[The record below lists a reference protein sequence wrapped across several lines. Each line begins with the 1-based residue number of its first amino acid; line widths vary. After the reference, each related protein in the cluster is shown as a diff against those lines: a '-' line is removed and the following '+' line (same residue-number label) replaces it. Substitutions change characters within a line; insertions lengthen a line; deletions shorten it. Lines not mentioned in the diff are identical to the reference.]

1 MALYASIHL
10 RPRKAKTLVLFCVLA
25 PVLVGWVGLVIDG
38 GLLMAGQRQAQNAAD
53 AAALAGAMNMMQGGT
68 ITTARA
74 AANPFLASN
83 GLSNAPALVSGT
95 SFNIPPKQ
103 GPFMGNSQYVEVI
116 VTNPV
121 QTYFIQAVGASS
133 TANVTARAVAGY
145 EAVTAGE
152 GGAVLDPTAVPGLS
166 ISGGAT
172 LLVHGRVVIN
182 SQGAGYDQNGNWISL
197 TNPTTN
203 QPYASYAATTG
214 NNSTLQGTDI
224 RVVGGVDTPAHFQNV
239 PGNTG
244 NPLHAGVLPEADPL
258 EYLATPTTANGVSST
273 SRGAWK
279 NGTQASLLP
288 GVYDSL
294 EINNA
299 NYNFPAGIYVVK
311 GGNFKITGNSTV
323 TGNGVMFYMT
333 GSNYD
338 LTTGSPDSSDGGSSP
353 PTSGNPTF
361 GGITINGN
369 VGKNAGTVNLTGLN
383 DSTSPFNGMLFYQ
396 RRWNTQGADING
408 GSDVTQLNGTIYA
421 KWAQFKL
428 DGSGVY
434 NSQFLVGSLALSG
447 QANITINYA
456 GKNLGKAPQVFLVE

>member
-1 MALYASIHL
+1 MALYASIHH
-10 RPRKAKTLVLFCVLA
+10 RQRKAKTLVLFCVLST
-25 PVLVGWVGLVIDG
+25 VLVGWVGLVIDG

-53 AAALAGAMNMMQGGT
+53 AAAIAGAMDKMRGNT
-68 ITTARA
+68 NATALA
-74 AANPFLASN
+74 TANNFLTYN
-83 GLSNAPALVSGT
+83 GLSNAPALVLGT

-103 GPFMGNSQYVEVI
+103 GPHKDDAHYVEVI

-121 QTYFIQAVGASS
+121 GSYFIQALSGSS
-133 TANVTARAVAGY
+133 SANVTARAVAGF

-152 GGAVLDPTAVPGLS
+152 GSAVLDPTAVPGLS

-182 SQGAGYDQNGNWISL
+182 SQGAGYDENGNYINL
-197 TNPTTN
+197 GYPQYGVTTN
-203 QPYASYAATTG
+203 
-214 NNSTLQGTDI
+214 NNSNLQATDI
-224 RVVGGVDTPAHFQNV
+224 RVVGGVDTPANFQNV
-239 PGNTG
+239 PGNIG
-244 NPLHAGVLPEADPL
+244 SPLHAGELPEPDPL
-258 EYLATPTTANGVSST
+258 ENLSTPTTANGVDST

-288 GVYDSL
+288 GVYDSI
-294 EINNA
+294 EINNS

-311 GGNFKITGNSTV
+311 GGNLKITGNSNV

-333 GSNYD
+333 GSDYD
-338 LTTGSPDSSDGGSSP
+338 PTTGAPDSSDGSSSP
-353 PTSGNPTF
+353 PTSGNPSF
-361 GGITINGN
+361 GGITING
-369 VGKNAGTVNLTGLN
+369 GSGANAGTISLTGLN
-383 DSTSPFNGMLFYQ
+383 DSQSQFNGMLFYQ
-396 RRWNTQGADING
+396 RRWNTQSADING
-408 GSDVTQLNGTIYA
+408 GSDTTALNGTIYA
-421 KWAQFKL
+421 KWARFKL

>member
-1 MALYASIHL
+1 MALYASTHL
-10 RPRKAKTLVLFCVLA
+10 HPRKGKTLLLFMVLA

-53 AAALAGAMNMMQGGT
+53 AAAM
-68 ITTARA
+68 A
-74 AANPFLASN
+74 AAMDKMRGNPNATALATANNFLTYN

-103 GPFMGNSQYVEVI
+103 GPHTGDSQYVEVT

-121 QTYFIQAVGASS
+121 QTYFIQALGASS
-133 TANVTARAVAGY
+133 TANVTARAVAGF

-152 GGAVLDPTAVPGLS
+152 GGAVLNPTAVPGLS
-166 ISGGAT
+166 VSGGAT

-182 SQGAGYDQNGNWISL
+182 SQGAGYDQNGNYIDLGYS
-197 TNPTTN
+197 
-203 QPYASYAATTG
+203 QYAATTG
-214 NNSTLQGTDI
+214 NNSSIQGTDI
-224 RVVGGVDTPAHFQNV
+224 RVVGGVDTPANFQNV
-239 PGNTG
+239 PGNVG
-244 NPLHAGVLPEADPL
+244 SPLHAGVLPEADPL
-258 EYLATPTTANGVSST
+258 EFLATPTTANGVNST

-288 GVYDSL
+288 GVYDSI
-294 EINNA
+294 EIKNA

-311 GGNFKITGNSTV
+311 GGNFSITGNSNV
-323 TGNGVMFYMT
+323 TGTGVMFYIT
-333 GSNYD
+333 GSDYSP
-338 LTTGSPDSSDGGSSP
+338 TTGSPDSSDGASTP
-353 PTSGNPTF
+353 PTSGNPSF
-361 GGITINGN
+361 GSITINGGSGAN
-369 VGKNAGTVNLTGLN
+369 GGTVNLTGLN

-396 RRWNTQGADING
+396 RRWNTKSADING
-408 GSDVTQLNGTIYA
+408 GSDTTQLNGTIYA

-428 DGSGVY
+428 DGAGVY

>member
-53 AAALAGAMNMMQGGT
+53 AAAAAGAMDKMRGNT
-68 ITTARA
+68 NATALA
-74 AANPFLASN
+74 TANNFLTYN
-83 GLSNAPALVSGT
+83 GLSNAPALVLGT

-103 GPFMGNSQYVEVI
+103 GPHTGDAQYVEVI

-121 QTYFIQAVGASS
+121 QTYFIQALGASS

-172 LLVHGRVVIN
+172 LLVHGRVIVN
-182 SQGAGYDQNGNWISL
+182 SQGAGYDENGNYINL
-197 TNPTTN
+197 GYPQYAVTTN
-203 QPYASYAATTG
+203 
-214 NNSTLQGTDI
+214 NNSTIQATDI
-224 RVVGGVDTPAHFQNV
+224 RVVGGVDTPANFKNV
-239 PGNTG
+239 PGNIG
-244 NPLHAGVLPEADPL
+244 NPLHAGALPEPDPL
-258 EYLATPTTANGVSST
+258 ESLATPTTTNGVNST

-288 GVYDSL
+288 GVYDSI

-299 NYNFPAGIYVVK
+299 NYSFPAGIYVVK

-323 TGNGVMFYMT
+323 TGNGVMFYIT

-338 LTTGSPDSSDGGSSP
+338 PTTGSPDSSDGNTSP
-353 PTSGNPTF
+353 PTSGNPSF
-361 GGITINGN
+361 GGITING
-369 VGKNAGTVNLTGLN
+369 GTGANAGTIGLTGLN
-383 DSTSPFNGMLFYQ
+383 DSQSPFNGMLFYQ
-396 RRWNTQGADING
+396 RRWNTQSADING
-408 GSDVTQLNGTIYA
+408 GSDTTQLNGTIYA
-421 KWAQFKL
+421 KWARFKL

-456 GKNLGKAPQVFLVE
+456 GKNTGKAPQVFLVE

>member
-103 GPFMGNSQYVEVI
+103 GPFKGNSQYVEVI

-172 LLVHGRVVIN
+172 LLVHGRVIVN
-182 SQGAGYDQNGNWISL
+182 SQGAGYDENGNWINLGS
-197 TNPTTN
+197 PQYAVTTN
-203 QPYASYAATTG
+203 
-214 NNSTLQGTDI
+214 NNSTIQATDI
-224 RVVGGVDTPAHFQNV
+224 RVVGGDDTPANFKNV
-239 PGNTG
+239 PGNIG
-244 NPLHAGVLPEADPL
+244 NPLHAGALPEPDPL
-258 EYLATPTTANGVSST
+258 ENLATPTTANGINST

-288 GVYDSL
+288 GVYDSI

-299 NYNFPAGIYVVK
+299 NYSFPAGIYVVK
-311 GGNFKITGNSTV
+311 GGNFKITGNSNV
-323 TGNGVMFYMT
+323 TGNGVMFYIT

-338 LTTGSPDSSDGGSSP
+338 PTTGSPDSSDGGSSP
-353 PTSGNPTF
+353 PTSGNPSF
-361 GGITINGN
+361 GAITINGN

-434 NSQFLVGSLALSG
+434 NSQFLVGSLAL
-447 QANITINYA
+447 
-456 GKNLGKAPQVFLVE
+456 

>member
-53 AAALAGAMNMMQGGT
+53 AAA
-68 ITTARA
+68 A
-74 AANPFLASN
+74 AAAMDKMRGGSNATSLATANNFLTYNS
-83 GLSNAPALVSGT
+83 LSNAPALVLGT
-95 SFNIPPKQ
+95 SFNIPPQQ
-103 GPFMGNSQYVEVI
+103 GPHTGDAHYVEVI

-121 QTYFIQAVGASS
+121 PTYFMQAIGASS
-133 TANVTARAVAGY
+133 SANVKARAVAGY

-172 LLVHGRVVIN
+172 LLVHGRVIVN
-182 SQGAGYDQNGNWISL
+182 SQGAGYDENGNYINL
-197 TNPTTN
+197 GYPQYAVTTN
-203 QPYASYAATTG
+203 
-214 NNSTLQGTDI
+214 NNSTIQATDI
-224 RVVGGVDTPAHFQNV
+224 RVVGGVDTPANFKNV
-239 PGNTG
+239 PGNIG
-244 NPLHAGVLPEADPL
+244 NPLHAGALPEPDPL
-258 EYLATPTTANGVSST
+258 ENLATPTTANGVNST

-288 GVYDSL
+288 GVYDSI

-299 NYNFPAGIYVVK
+299 NYSFPAGIYVVK
-311 GGNFKITGNSTV
+311 GGNFKITGNSNV
-323 TGNGVMFYMT
+323 TGNGVMFYIT

-338 LTTGSPDSSDGGSSP
+338 PTTGSPDSSDGNTSP
-353 PTSGNPTF
+353 PTTGNPSF
-361 GGITINGN
+361 GGITING
-369 VGKNAGTVNLTGLN
+369 GTGANAGTVNLTGLS
-383 DSTSPFNGMLFYQ
+383 DSQSLFNGMLFYQ
-396 RRWNTQGADING
+396 RRWNTQSADING
-408 GSDVTQLNGTIYA
+408 GSDTTQLNGTIYA
-421 KWAQFKL
+421 KWARFKL

-456 GKNLGKAPQVFLVE
+456 GKNTGKAPQVFLVE

>member
-1 MALYASIHL
+1 M
-10 RPRKAKTLVLFCVLA
+10 VLS

-53 AAALAGAMNMMQGGT
+53 AAAMAGAMDKLRGNSNA
-68 ITTARA
+68 TALA
-74 AANPFLASN
+74 TANNFLTYN

-95 SFNIPPKQ
+95 SFNIPPQQ
-103 GPFMGNSQYVEVI
+103 GPHKGDSQYVEVI

-121 QTYFIQAVGASS
+121 QTYFIQALGASS

-145 EAVTAGE
+145 ESVTAGE
-152 GGAVLDPTAVPGLS
+152 GGAVLDPTAIPGLS

-172 LLVHGRVVIN
+172 LLVHGRVVVN
-182 SQGAGYDQNGNWISL
+182 SQVAGYDQNGNWINL
-197 TNPTTN
+197 GYP
-203 QPYASYAATTG
+203 QYAVTTG
-214 NNSTLQGTDI
+214 NNSSIQATDI
-224 RVVGGVDTPAHFQNV
+224 EVVGGVDTPSNFQNV
-239 PGNTG
+239 PGNIG
-244 NPLHAGVLPEADPL
+244 NPLHAGMLQAPDPL
-258 EYLATPTTANGVSST
+258 EFLATPTTANGVDST

-288 GVYDSL
+288 GIYDSL

-299 NYNFPAGIYVVK
+299 DYSFPAGIYVVK
-311 GGNFKITGNSTV
+311 GGNFKITGNSKV
-323 TGNGVMFYMT
+323 TGNGVMFYIT
-333 GSNYD
+333 GNNYD
-338 LTTGSPDSSDGGSSP
+338 PASGSPDSSDGSSSP

-361 GGITINGN
+361 GGVTING
-369 VGKNAGTVNLTGLN
+369 GTGANAKTISLTGLN

-396 RRWNTQGADING
+396 RRWNTQSADING
-408 GSDVTQLNGTIYA
+408 GSDTTQLNGTIYG
-421 KWAQFKL
+421 KWTRFKL

-456 GKNLGKAPQVFLVE
+456 GKNEGKAPQVFLVE

>member
-1 MALYASIHL
+1 MALYASIRL
-10 RPRKAKTLVLFCVLA
+10 RPRKAKTLLLFMVLS

-103 GPFMGNSQYVEVI
+103 GPFKGNSQYVEVI

-182 SQGAGYDQNGNWISL
+182 SQGAGYDQSGNYINLGYS
-197 TNPTTN
+197 
-203 QPYASYAATTG
+203 QYAATTG

-224 RVVGGVDTPAHFQNV
+224 RVVGGVDTPANFQNV
-239 PGNTG
+239 PGNVG
-244 NPLHAGVLPEADPL
+244 NPLHAGVLPEPDPL
-258 EYLATPTTANGVSST
+258 EYLATPTTANGVNST

-294 EINNA
+294 EIKNA
-299 NYNFPAGIYVVK
+299 NYNFPAGIYVIK
-311 GGNFKITGNSTV
+311 GGNFSITGNSTV
-323 TGNGVMFYMT
+323 TGSGVMFYLT

-338 LTTGSPDSSDGGSSP
+338 STTGSPDSSDGGSSP

-361 GGITINGN
+361 GGITING
-369 VGKNAGTVNLTGLN
+369 GSGANAGTVNLTGLN

-428 DGSGVY
+428 DGAGVY